1 MITTEQLKKLA
12 PIVCPKTDHRGKPIW
27 QALWI
32 EFAHSEAD
40 SNPPVIA
47 DKAAL
52 NAAFGIGE
60 MK

>member
-1 MITTEQLKKLA
+1 LKKLA
-12 PIVCPKTDHRGKPIW
+12 PIVCPETEDKNPEIW
-27 QALWI
+27 QGLWTGL
-32 EFAHSEAD
+32 AAKHAD
-40 SNPPVIA
+40 TNPPVIA

>member
-12 PIVCPKTDHRGKPIW
+12 PIVCPETEDKNPEIW
-27 QALWI
+27 QWLWTGL
-32 EFAHSEAD
+32 AAKHAD
-40 SNPPVIA
+40 TNPPVIA